1 MKYKVITAI
10 IGLVVLE
17 GWALYLGY
25 NGIMLNIVC
34 ILIAGL
40 AGYEMKGGK

>member
-25 NGIMLNIVC
+25 NGTMLNITL
-34 ILIAGL
+34 IIIAGL
-40 AGYEMKGGK
+40 AGYELKGGK